1 LIKFYKMKTTTINK
15 LYFGIIV
22 GLCLVLWFKSCKPT
36 EPELIEVEVPAVI
49 NTLPTAT
56 DTVIVYKE
64 IYNTIVKEKQDPE
77 MSALV
82 DLVEKKMKYYRNL
95 SDSIAKEN
103 EYLKAIEPRGFKTSF
118 NDDFLSLELNGVV
131 SGEIHE
137 ITPTYTIKQQKISVP
152 VVKKNKFFYGG
163 QIGQNKEF
171 NSVVFEANLGFQNKK
186 DNLILIGYDTDNR
199 LKIGYLHKF

>member
-1 LIKFYKMKTTTINK
+1 MKTTTINK
-15 LYFGIIV
+15 IYFGIIV
-22 GLCLVLWFKSCKPT
+22 GLCLLLWFKSCKQT
-36 EPELIEVEVPAVI
+36 EPELIEVEVPSVT

-64 IYNTIVKEKQDPE
+64 FYKTIIKETQDPE

-82 DLVEKKMKYYRNL
+82 DLVEKKMKYFRSL
-95 SDSIAKEN
+95 SDSISKEN

-137 ITPTYTIKQQKISVP
+137 ITPTYTIKTQKVAVP
-152 VVKKNKFFYGG
+152 VINKNKFFYGG

-171 NSVVFEANLGFQNKK
+171 NNVLFEATLGLQNKK
-186 DNLILIGYDTDNR
+186 NNIILLGYDTENR
-199 LKIGYLHKF
+199 FKFGYLHKF